1 MKNHPYLRLAGKILG
16 TTILI
21 AIVILVLG
29 YLLKWAAVQYSNGFF
44 VAGAILIVMGVLSVA
59 SGFFQRADFH
69 LVYAETAGDANLA
82 ERGQRMAEDITQ
94 RYGNMIFLLAT
105 GGLLI
110 LISVGI
116 GNYFLSA

>member
-29 YLLKWAAVQYSNGFF
+29 YLLIWAAVQYSNGFF